1 MHNGNLYISESNVT
15 TAFPAGHYIDLDTS
29 DGAGVRA
36 YVAQP
41 TRAAS
46 GVVVVLQHMDRR
58 QPGSVPRPRA
68 PGAHDRPGVNPH
80 VRQMAERLAGDGF
93 LAIAP
98 STFGRGVSGV
108 DYGYRIESSRWSL
121 RLARPLQ
128 ALPSPDLQIDI
139 DAAIEH
145 ARRIAPS
152 LPIGLVGYCW
162 GGLLAWRAAC
172 RDSPISAAVCH
183 YPGGIE
189 FEPDLSAQPCCPV
202 LVHMPDDGRSI
213 SRDGIAAFQ
222 RAQARSQGL
231 VTIERH
237 TAPYGFMQA
246 DTNNYDEAAFHAA
259 HDETLQFLDR
269 HLGAGRRGG
278 R

>member
-1 MHNGNLYISESNVT
+1 MAI
-15 TAFPAGHYIDLDTS
+15 FPAGHYIDLDTS

-80 VRQMAERLAGDGF
+80 VRQMAERLAGDGY

-98 STFGRGVSGV
+98 STFGRGTSGT

-121 RLARPLQ
+121 RVARPLQ
-128 ALPSPDLQIDI
+128 ALPCPDLLIDI
-139 DAAIEH
+139 DAAIQH
-145 ARRIAPS
+145 ARRIGPS

-172 RDSPISAAVCH
+172 RISPISAAVCH

-189 FEPDLSAQPCCPV
+189 FEPDLSLQPQCPV
-202 LVHMPDDGRSI
+202 LVHMPGDGRSI
-213 SRDGIAAFQ
+213 SRDGIAGFE
-222 RAQARSQGL
+222 RAQAQGP
-231 VTIERH
+231 VTLARH
-237 TAPYGFMQA
+237 GAAYGFMQA
-246 DTNNYDEAAFHAA
+246 DTPTYDEAAFHAA
-259 HDETLQFLDR
+259 HDMTLEFLDR
-269 HLGAGRRGG
+269 HLGAGRRSG